1 MKLLVRILVGLAVL
15 AGFLYLFLHTA
26 RDVRSEPYTTQRQHL
41 QPWTLSIE
49 AATRSTSPMLVVR
62 PPQEFASGLFG
73 QVFQRMM
80 ESMKG
85 SVGGGMP
92 LVLRDEYEL
101 ALAGRYTPQALLD
114 AARMAGVESSTM
126 TPVCVAVRRISEP
139 GLTRQM
145 YFVVFDAPAVVQ
157 FRQQLANELQNPLAS
172 GTFDPAALSPVM
184 IIGASDADFDRWL
197 PVRADSDTDCVAPV
211 TID

>member
-1 MKLLVRILVGLAVL
+1 MKLIVKIVVVFAVL

-26 RDVRSEPYTTQRQHL
+26 RDVRSEPYTVDRQHL

-49 AATRSTSPMLVVR
+49 VATRSTSPVLVVK
-62 PPQEFASGLFG
+62 PPQELGSGLFG

-85 SVGGGMP
+85 SAGSGVP

-101 ALAGRYTPQALLD
+101 ALAARYTPQALLD
-114 AARMAGVESSTM
+114 AARAAGLESASI
-126 TPVCVAVRRISEP
+126 TPVCVAMRRVSEP

-145 YFVVFDAPAVVQ
+145 YFVIFDAPAVVA
-157 FRQQLANELQNPLAS
+157 FRQQLAKDLPPTPGFAP
-172 GTFDPAALSPVM
+172 FDPAALSPIL

-197 PVRADSDTDCVAPV
+197 PLQARADADCVAPI
-211 TID
+211 TIS